1 MTICAA
7 ALAYDSDGPIIVSAA
22 DTRMSWGHDSIDT
35 AVKARRIN
43 SNWIACF
50 SADDISTLETVIGD
64 LRNAIG
70 KPD

>member
-1 MTICAA
+1 
-7 ALAYDSDGPIIVSAA
+7 
-22 DTRMSWGHDSIDT
+22 MSWGHDSIDT
-35 AVKARRIN
+35 AVKTRRIN

-70 KPD
+70 EIGDELK